1 MNPSQNISIQLEGIG
16 DLISNKKFRVP
27 AYQRA
32 YAWEEDHVTSLLNDL
47 TDSITNKEKEYF
59 LGSVVVTSGDTNR
72 FEVVDGQQ
80 RLTTISLIINAI
92 KTVFSLD
99 GDDQMVDSLQADF
112 LTSLDRK
119 TRENEPKLI
128 LNETDNELFQHIIQK
143 DSEHHSLS
151 VKKDLKSKTPSNIK
165 LINAYQQCFNY
176 FNEESKLQRDSEEY
190 LQSWLDYIQ
199 HSAKVILVISPDDS
213 NAFVIFET
221 LNDRGLDLAISDL
234 LKNYLFHKS
243 AERLEETKNRWAKM
257 TALLES
263 TSDDPLVVTY
273 LRHYAMSQY
282 GLIREKELFS
292 VLKRKI
298 TSKRLAVDFSEKL
311 DKNAITYGALIN
323 ANHEYWKIYND
334 LELEKSVKVFNLLG
348 MVQIRPL
355 LLSIINNF
363 SNHEIS
369 KAFKALVSVAIRY
382 QIVGGIG
389 GGYLE
394 NLYAQTA
401 LQITAKK
408 IISAKQILEE
418 FKNLPTD
425 ETFKEAFSIANI
437 SKAKVARYYL
447 SEIEN
452 YENSEMIPNPDTK
465 VINLEHIL
473 PQTYDSNS
481 VWADIF
487 DEDEHKSYFRRLGN
501 MCLLSSGINS
511 ELDNLA
517 PYQEK
522 LGFYKKAN
530 FNHTNQLQMYECW
543 TKENILKRQLIMA
556 DKALR
561 IWSLHI

>member
-1 MNPSQNISIQLEGIG
+1 MIPSQNISIQLEGIG
-16 DLISNKKFRVP
+16 DLISNKKFKVP

-32 YAWEEDHVTSLLNDL
+32 YAWEEEHVSSLLNDL
-47 TDSITNKEKEYF
+47 KDAIANKEKEYF
-59 LGSVVVTSGDTNR
+59 LGSVVVTSTDSNR

-80 RLTTISLIINAI
+80 RLTTISLLINAI
-92 KTVFSLD
+92 KTVFSVD
-99 GDDQMVDSLQADF
+99 GDEQMVDSLQTDF

-128 LNETDNELFQHIIQK
+128 LNEIDNELFQQIIQK
-143 DSEHHSLS
+143 NSDHHTLS
-151 VKKDLKSKTPSNIK
+151 IKKDLKIKISSNEK
-165 LINAYQQCFNY
+165 LLKAYQQCFK
-176 FNEESKLQRDSEEY
+176 FFSEESKQQRDSEEF
-190 LQSWLDYIQ
+190 LQTWLDYIQ
-199 HSAKVILVISPDDS
+199 QHAKVILVISPDDS

-243 AERLEETKNRWAKM
+243 GERLEETKNRWAKM

-292 VLKRKI
+292 VLKKKI
-298 TSKRLAVDFSEKL
+298 SSKRAAVDFSEKL
-311 DKNAITYGALIN
+311 DKNAIIYSALIN
-323 ANHEYWKIYND
+323 ANHDFWKSYND
-334 LELEKSVKVFNLLG
+334 LELEKSIKVFNLLG

-355 LLSIINNF
+355 LLSIINKFNKIEL
-363 SNHEIS
+363 SL
-369 KAFKALVSVAIRY
+369 AFKKLVSVAIRY

-401 LQITAKK
+401 QQIAQDK
-408 IISAKQILEE
+408 ITSAKQIIEE

-425 ETFKEAFSIANI
+425 ETFKDAFSIATV
-437 SKAKVARYYL
+437 SKAKIARYYL

-452 YENSEMIPNPDTK
+452 FDDAEKIPNPDVR

-473 PQTYDSNS
+473 PQTYDPKSLWGKLFNE
-481 VWADIF
+481 
-487 DEDEHKSYFRRLGN
+487 EDHKSYSRRLGN
-501 MCLLSSGINS
+501 MCLLSTEINS
-511 ELDNLA
+511 GLDNLA
-517 PYQEK
+517 PYEEK
-522 LGFYKKAN
+522 LSSYKEAS
-530 FNHTNQLQMYECW
+530 FNHTKKLETFENW
-543 TKENILKRQLIMA
+543 TKENILKRQLEMA
-556 DKALR
+556 EKAIK
-561 IWSLHI
+561 IWAL

>member
-1 MNPSQNISIQLEGIG
+1 MTPSQNISIQLEGIG
-16 DLISNKKFRVP
+16 DLISNKKFKVP

-32 YAWEEDHVTSLLNDL
+32 YAWEEEHVTSLLNDL
-47 TDSITNKEKEYF
+47 KDAIANKEKEYF
-59 LGSVVVTSGDTNR
+59 LGSLVVTSSDTNR

-92 KTVFSLD
+92 KTVFAVD
-99 GDDQMVDSLQADF
+99 GDEQMVDSLQTDF

-128 LNETDNELFQHIIQK
+128 LNEIDNELFQQIISK
-143 DSEHHSLS
+143 NSELHSLS
-151 VKKDLKSKTPSNIK
+151 VKKDLKIKVSSNEK
-165 LINAYQQCFNY
+165 LLKAYQQCFK
-176 FNEESKLQRDSEEY
+176 FFSEESKQQRDSEEF
-190 LQSWLDYIQ
+190 LQIWLDYIQ
-199 HSAKVILVISPDDS
+199 QHAKVILVISPDDS

-243 AERLEETKNRWAKM
+243 SERLEETKNRWAKM

-273 LRHYAMSQY
+273 LRHFAMSQY

-298 TSKRLAVDFSEKL
+298 TSKRSAVDFSEKL
-311 DKNAITYGALIN
+311 DQSAVVYSALIN
-323 ANHEYWKIYND
+323 ANHEYWKKYND
-334 LELEKSVKVFNLLG
+334 LVLEKNLKVFNLLG
-348 MVQIRPL
+348 MIQIRPL

-363 SNHEIS
+363 NTTEIS

-401 LQITAKK
+401 QQITTKK
-408 IISAKQILEE
+408 ILSARQIVEE

-425 ETFKEAFSIANI
+425 ETFKDAFSIASI
-437 SKAKVARYYL
+437 SKPKVARYYL

-452 YENSEMIPNPDTK
+452 YENAEMVPNPDTK

-473 PQTYDSNS
+473 PQSYDSNS
-481 VWADIF
+481 SWSELF
-487 DEDEHKSYFRRLGN
+487 TEDEHKSYYRRLGN
-501 MCLLSSGINS
+501 MCLLPSGINS

-517 PYQEK
+517 PYEEK
-522 LGFYKKAN
+522 LEFYKKAS
-530 FNHTNQLQMYECW
+530 FNHTNQLQIYSSW
-543 TKENILKRQLIMA
+543 TKENVLKRQQDMA
-556 DKALR
+556 EKAVK
-561 IWSLHI
+561 IWSLNI

>member
-1 MNPSQNISIQLEGIG
+1 MTPSQNISIQLEGIG
-16 DLISNKKFRVP
+16 DLISNKKFKVP

-32 YAWEEDHVTSLLNDL
+32 YAWEEEHVSSLLNDL
-47 TDSITNKEKEYF
+47 KDAIINKEKEYF
-59 LGSVVVTSGDTNR
+59 LGSLVVTSTNTNR
-72 FEVVDGQQ
+72 LEVVDGQQ

-92 KTVFSLD
+92 KTVFSVD

-128 LNETDNELFQHIIQK
+128 LNEIDNELFQQIIQK
-143 DSEHHSLS
+143 NSNHHYLS
-151 VKKDLKSKTPSNIK
+151 IKKDLKIKVSSNEK
-165 LINAYQQCFNY
+165 LLNAYQQCFK
-176 FNEESKLQRDSEEY
+176 FFSEESKQQRDSEEF
-190 LQSWLDYIQ
+190 LQTWLDYIQ
-199 HSAKVILVISPDDS
+199 QHAKVILVVSPDDS

-243 AERLEETKNRWAKM
+243 GERLDETKNRWAKM

-263 TSDDPLVVTY
+263 TSDEPLVVTY

-282 GLIREKELFS
+282 GLIREKDLFS
-292 VLKRKI
+292 VLKKKI
-298 TSKRLAVDFSEKL
+298 SSKRLAVDFSEKL
-311 DKNAITYGALIN
+311 DNNALVYSALIN
-323 ANHEYWKIYND
+323 ANHDFWKNYND
-334 LELEKSVKVFNLLG
+334 LELEKSIKVFNLLG

-355 LLSIINNF
+355 LLSIINKFNKVEL
-363 SNHEIS
+363 SI
-369 KAFKALVSVAIRY
+369 AFKKLVSVAIRY

-401 LQITAKK
+401 QQIAQDK
-408 IISAKQILEE
+408 ITTAKQIIEE

-425 ETFKEAFSIANI
+425 ETFKDAFSIVTV

-452 YENSEMIPNPDTK
+452 FDDAEKIPNPDVK
-465 VINLEHIL
+465 IINLEHIL

-481 VWADIF
+481 YWGKYF
-487 DEDEHKSYFRRLGN
+487 SEEDHKSYYRRLGN
-501 MCLLSSGINS
+501 LCLLSTELNS
-511 ELDNLA
+511 QLDNLA
-517 PYQEK
+517 SYEEK
-522 LGFYKKAN
+522 LVSYKDAS
-530 FNHTNQLQMYECW
+530 FNHTKRLEIYEVW
-543 TKENILKRQLIMA
+543 TKENILKRQLEMA
-556 DKALR
+556 EKAIK
-561 IWSLHI
+561 IWAL

>member
-1 MNPSQNISIQLEGIG
+1 MTPSQNISIQLEGIG

-32 YAWEEDHVTSLLNDL
+32 YAWEQDHVTSLLSDL
-47 TDSITNKEKEYF
+47 EDAISNKEKEYF

-80 RLTTISLIINAI
+80 RLTTISLVINAI

-99 GDDQMVDSLQADF
+99 GDNQMVDSLQADF

-128 LNETDNELFQHIIQK
+128 LNEIDNELFQNIIQK
-143 DSEHHSLS
+143 DSDHHSIS
-151 VKKDLKSKTPSNIK
+151 IKKDIKSKTPSNVK
-165 LINAYQQCFNY
+165 LISAYQQCFEFFY
-176 FNEESKLQRDSEEY
+176 KESKLQRDSEEY
-190 LQSWLDYIQ
+190 LQNWLDYIQ

-298 TSKRLAVDFSEKL
+298 TSKRLAVEFSEKL
-311 DKNAITYGALIN
+311 DKYAVTYSALIN
-323 ANHEYWKIYND
+323 ANHEYWKNYND
-334 LELEKSVKVFNLLG
+334 LELEKSIKVFNLLG
-348 MVQIRPL
+348 MIQIRPL

-363 SNHEIS
+363 INNEIS
-369 KAFKALVSVAIRY
+369 KAFKSLVSVAIRY

-401 LQITAKK
+401 QQITSGK
-408 IISAKQILEE
+408 IISAKQIIEE

-425 ETFKEAFSIANI
+425 ETFKDAFSIASI

-452 YENSEMIPNPDTK
+452 YENSEIIPNPDTK

-481 VWADIF
+481 TWAELF
-487 DEDEHKSYFRRLGN
+487 TEDEHKSYSRRLGN
-501 MCLLSSGINS
+501 MCLLSAEINS
-511 ELDNLA
+511 KLDNLA
-517 PYQEK
+517 PYEEK
-522 LGFYKKAN
+522 LNFYKEAS
-530 FNHTNQLQMYECW
+530 FNHTNQLHLYSTW
-543 TKENILKRQLIMA
+543 NKENILKRQLQMA
-556 DKALR
+556 EKAIK
-561 IWSLHI
+561 IWSLQY

>member
-1 MNPSQNISIQLEGIG
+1 MTPSQNISIQLEGIG

-32 YAWEEDHVTSLLNDL
+32 YAWEQDHVTSLLSDL
-47 TDSITNKEKEYF
+47 EDAISNKEKEYF

-80 RLTTISLIINAI
+80 RLTTISLVINAI

-99 GDDQMVDSLQADF
+99 GDNQMVDSLQADF

-128 LNETDNELFQHIIQK
+128 LNEIDNELFQNIIQK
-143 DSEHHSLS
+143 DSDHHSIS
-151 VKKDLKSKTPSNIK
+151 IKKDIKSKTPSNVK
-165 LINAYQQCFNY
+165 LISAYQQCFDFFY
-176 FNEESKLQRDSEEY
+176 KESKLQRDSEEY
-190 LQSWLDYIQ
+190 LQNWLDYIQ

-298 TSKRLAVDFSEKL
+298 TSKRLAVEFSEKL
-311 DKNAITYGALIN
+311 DKYAVTYSALIN
-323 ANHEYWKIYND
+323 ANHEYWKNYND
-334 LELEKSVKVFNLLG
+334 LELEKSIKVFNLLG
-348 MVQIRPL
+348 MIQIRPL

-363 SNHEIS
+363 INNEIS
-369 KAFKALVSVAIRY
+369 KAFKSLVSVAIRY

-401 LQITAKK
+401 QQITSGK
-408 IISAKQILEE
+408 IISAKQIIEE

-425 ETFKEAFSIANI
+425 ETFKDAFSIASI

-452 YENSEMIPNPDTK
+452 YENSEIIPNPDTK

-481 VWADIF
+481 TWAELF
-487 DEDEHKSYFRRLGN
+487 TEDEHKSYSRRLGN
-501 MCLLSSGINS
+501 MCLLSAEINS
-511 ELDNLA
+511 KLDNLA
-517 PYQEK
+517 PYEEK
-522 LGFYKKAN
+522 LNFYKEAS
-530 FNHTNQLQMYECW
+530 FNHTNQLHLYSTW
-543 TKENILKRQLIMA
+543 NKENILKRQLQMA
-556 DKALR
+556 EKAIK
-561 IWSLHI
+561 IWSLQY

>member
-1 MNPSQNISIQLEGIG
+1 MITSQNISIQLEGIG

-47 TDSITNKEKEYF
+47 KDAIANKEREYF

-92 KTVFSLD
+92 KTVFALD
-99 GDDQMVDSLQADF
+99 GDHQMVDSLQADF

-128 LNETDNELFQHIIQK
+128 LNEIDNELFQNIIQK
-143 DSEHHSLS
+143 DSEHHNIFLRR
-151 VKKDLKSKTPSNIK
+151 DFKSKTPSNLK
-165 LINAYQQCFNY
+165 LINAYQQCFQF

-190 LQSWLDYIQ
+190 LQNWLDYIQ

-311 DKNAITYGALIN
+311 DKNAVTYSALIN
-323 ANHEYWKIYND
+323 ANHEYWKNYNN
-334 LELEKSVKVFNLLG
+334 LELEKSIKVFNLLG

-355 LLSIINNF
+355 LLSIINTF
-363 SNHEIS
+363 NHIEIN
-369 KAFKALVSVAIRY
+369 KAFKVLVSVAIRY

-401 LQITAKK
+401 QQISSKK
-408 IISAKQILEE
+408 IETAKQILEE

-437 SKAKVARYYL
+437 SKAKIARYYL

-452 YENSEMIPNPDTK
+452 SENSEIIPNPDTK

-473 PQTYDSNS
+473 PQTYDSSS
-481 VWADIF
+481 VWADLF
-487 DEDEHKSYFRRLGN
+487 NEDEHKSYSRRLGN
-501 MCLLSSGINS
+501 MCLLSSDINS

-517 PYQEK
+517 PYDEK
-522 LGFYKKAN
+522 LQFYKKAS
-530 FNHTNQLQMYECW
+530 FIHTNQLGIYESW
-543 TKENILKRQLIMA
+543 TKDNILKRQIIMA
-556 DKALR
+556 EKAVK
-561 IWSLHI
+561 IWSLNV

>member
-1 MNPSQNISIQLEGIG
+1 MTPSQNISIQLEGIG

-32 YAWEEDHVTSLLNDL
+32 YAWEQDHVTSLLSDL
-47 TDSITNKEKEYF
+47 EDAISNKEKEYF
-59 LGSVVVTSGDTNR
+59 LGSVVVTSGGTNR

-80 RLTTISLIINAI
+80 RLTTISLVINAI

-99 GDDQMVDSLQADF
+99 GDNQMVDSLQADF

-128 LNETDNELFQHIIQK
+128 LNEIDNELFQNIIQK
-143 DSEHHSLS
+143 DSDHHSIS
-151 VKKDLKSKTPSNIK
+151 IKKDIKSKTPSNVK
-165 LINAYQQCFNY
+165 LISAYQQCFEFFY
-176 FNEESKLQRDSEEY
+176 KESKLQRDSEEY
-190 LQSWLDYIQ
+190 LQNWLDYIQ

-298 TSKRLAVDFSEKL
+298 TSKRLAVEFSEKL
-311 DKNAITYGALIN
+311 DKYAVTYSALIN
-323 ANHEYWKIYND
+323 ANHEYWKNYND
-334 LELEKSVKVFNLLG
+334 LELEKSIKVFNLLG
-348 MVQIRPL
+348 MIQIRPL

-363 SNHEIS
+363 INNEIS
-369 KAFKALVSVAIRY
+369 KAFKSLVSVAIRY

-401 LQITAKK
+401 QQITSGK
-408 IISAKQILEE
+408 IISAKQIIEE

-425 ETFKEAFSIANI
+425 ETFKDAFSIASI

-452 YENSEMIPNPDTK
+452 YENSEIIPNPDTK

-481 VWADIF
+481 TWAELF
-487 DEDEHKSYFRRLGN
+487 TEDEHKSYSRRLGN
-501 MCLLSSGINS
+501 MCLLSAEINS
-511 ELDNLA
+511 KLDNLA
-517 PYQEK
+517 PYEEK
-522 LGFYKKAN
+522 LNFYKEAS
-530 FNHTNQLQMYECW
+530 FNHTNQLHLYSTW
-543 TKENILKRQLIMA
+543 NKENILKRQLQMA
-556 DKALR
+556 EKAIK
-561 IWSLHI
+561 IWSLQY